1 MRCNELQTL
10 EVIAGHHECGG
21 TLVVG
26 GADAGRHGA
35 IREQAR
41 DALVVTL
48 PAREQQRRVARL
60 VAALNVG
67 AMQETRIE
75 AGEIAAAG
83 VIQKLRRQNGDEEGS
98 QKDVRE

>member
-83 VIQKLRRQNGDEEGS
+83 VIQKLGDEEGS